1 MDLSTSRDAMAGEEV
16 EYESDPEEAKL
27 SLKMRRRVASDDEEE
42 EGESRREKP
51 IRRIEDSEGESEGAA
66 AEYEDE
72 LDEDEEDYE
81 EDEDYVEEEIEE
93 AGYEERGD
101 RRGVGGVVAA
111 DVEIAVVGK
120 VVGDGAMVEEKG
132 VKEEVTEVNGDSNV
146 DGGDHEGEKKVIEP
160 YAVPTA
166 GAFYMHDDRFRD
178 NAGGRHRRMLGG
190 RKIWESKDERKW
202 GHDKFEEFTV
212 QERRYEERRRGSRG
226 RHRGRGR
233 NRGLD
238 SDNARGNRSREYA
251 NNSNQTNNHL
261 NSAPKGVRGRGPRRY
276 QPSWKKNNDASVAL
290 SKESGKLVEKPSIV
304 SSERASESA
313 SNSESS
319 VVPPRRQVF
328 ASNLNIAS
336 PPFYP
341 SGSSIKD
348 NSVPDK
354 DVHTGSINHNG
365 LPSVVDGNF
374 AGPQSSA
381 MLRGKST
388 VDSIGVDKLSID
400 DSLSTMPRKPSNNVQ
415 MPVSSSPS
423 INSTQPQ
430 MRGHGR
436 GITSFAQKAYRP
448 TSSNNQPNK
457 VPPPGQLQAIPR
469 NPIQPRSQSSVG
481 QQFTRVP
488 SGSQASSPPRSVG
501 LLNAYEPGEQD
512 SSSESSKSKSSLV
525 AKGKG
530 NLQGGGRGSIIHGG
544 AHVIGAS
551 GNMGN
556 AQGDQNF
563 PSFLPFMPFGGQH
576 PGGMGVPAVGMAFP
590 GYVGQPQHGLGNSE
604 MTWLPVLAG
613 PAGALGASYC
623 PPYFSVDGS
632 YHTRPSGQSA
642 SAMSASSNENNAAK
656 VLTDLKPEPRPE
668 PANDDSVHRQKN
680 PRRYTEMKFDQ

>member
-42 EGESRREKP
+42 EGEGRREKP
-51 IRRIEDSEGESEGAA
+51 IPGIDDSEGESEGAA

-93 AGYEERGD
+93 AGYEDRGD
-101 RRGVGGVVAA
+101 RRGGGGVVAA

-120 VVGDGAMVEEKG
+120 VVDDGDMVEEKG
-132 VKEEVTEVNGDSNV
+132 VKEEVTEVNSDSNV
-146 DGGDHEGEKKVIEP
+146 DGGEHEGEKKVIEP

-202 GHDKFEEFTV
+202 GHDKFEELTV

-233 NRGLD
+233 NRGVD

-290 SKESGKLVEKPSIV
+290 SKESGKLVEQPSFV
-304 SSERASESA
+304 SSERASQSA

-319 VVPPRRQVF
+319 VVPPRKQVF

-354 DVHTGSINHNG
+354 NDVHTGSINHNG
-365 LPSVVDGNF
+365 LPSVDGNF

-381 MLRGKST
+381 MLRGKSI

-501 LLNAYEPGEQD
+501 LLNAYEPGEQE

-530 NLQGGGRGSIIHGG
+530 NLQGSGRGSIIHAG

-551 GNMGN
+551 GNMGS

-642 SAMSASSNENNAAK
+642 SVMSASSNENNAAK
-656 VLTDLKPEPRPE
+656 VLTDLKPDSRPE
-668 PANDDSVHRQKN
+668 PANDDSVHRQKH